1 MVYYCYTR
9 YQITFYFYYISMKIQ
24 ELLQDPKIQQ
34 KRVMENLI
42 CHFLNISREDLWTQ
56 LDNEIDTNIEAKIM
70 QAYDD
75 FVVKKKPL
83 EYVLGYVEF
92 LRNKFKIDE
101 RALIPRP
108 ETEYMIQAVNEHIQG
123 WKIDKPA
130 VLFDIGTWC
139 GVLWLSVLL
148 HNKNFFEK
156 AYLSE
161 YIEYTLSLARE
172 NYEGYKSKLWDTQV
186 NLVQSNLVAFIE
198 DCLKNNEF
206 SVDKYNFLLVAN
218 LPYIPEQTF
227 NENVWENVKNWEP
240 KPAFVGGEDWLDY
253 YREMFQQLFDFW
265 IKPIMFLEMMTRQVD
280 ILRKEFWEKINFDEV
295 KTFHFNIRIV
305 KAEIK

>member
-1 MVYYCYTR
+1 
-9 YQITFYFYYISMKIQ
+9 MKIQ

-42 CHFLNISREDLWTQ
+42 CHFLDISREDLWTQ
-56 LDNEIDTNIEAKIM
+56 LDNELDTNIEVKIM

-108 ETEYMIQAVNEHIQG
+108 ETEYMIQAVNEHVQN
-123 WKIDKPA
+123 WKISQPA
-130 VLFDIGTWC
+130 VLFDIGTGC

-148 HNKNFFEK
+148 HNKDFFEK

-172 NYEGYKSKLWDTQV
+172 NYENYKNQIWNTDVK
-186 NLVQSNLVAFIE
+186 LVQSNLISFAW

-206 SVDKYNFLLVAN
+206 SDKENFLLVAN

>member
-1 MVYYCYTR
+1 M
-9 YQITFYFYYISMKIQ
+9 FYFYYISMKIQ

-42 CHFLNISREDLWTQ
+42 CHFLNISREDLWTK
-56 LDNEIDTNIEAKIM
+56 LDNELDSNIFEKVN

-108 ETEYMIQAVNEHIQG
+108 ETEYMIQAVNEHIQN
-123 WKIDKPA
+123 WRINQPA
-130 VLFDIGTWC
+130 VLFDIGTGC
-139 GVLWLSVLL
+139 GVLWLSVLF
-148 HNKNFFEK
+148 HNKDFFEK

-172 NYEGYKSKLWDTQV
+172 NYENYKNGIWTTDVK
-186 NLVQSNLVAFIE
+186 LVQSNLISFAW

-206 SVDKYNFLLVAN
+206 SDKENFLLVAN
-218 LPYIPEQTF
+218 LPYIPEHTF

>member
-1 MVYYCYTR
+1 M
-9 YQITFYFYYISMKIQ
+9 
-24 ELLQDPKIQQ
+24 
-34 KRVMENLI
+34 
-42 CHFLNISREDLWTQ
+42 
-56 LDNEIDTNIEAKIM
+56 
-70 QAYDD
+70 
-75 FVVKKKPL
+75 
-83 EYVLGYVEF
+83 
-92 LRNKFKIDE
+92 DE

-108 ETEYMIQAVNEHIQG
+108 ETEYMIQAVNEHIQS
-123 WKIDKPA
+123 WKISQPA

-148 HNKNFFEK
+148 HNKDFFEK

-172 NYEGYKSKLWDTQV
+172 NYEIYKSKIWNTDV
-186 NLVQSNLVAFIE
+186 KLVQSNLISFAW

-206 SVDKYNFLLVAN
+206 SDKENFLLVAN

-227 NENVWENVKNWEP
+227 NENVWDNVKNWEP

-253 YREMFQQLFDFW
+253 YREMFQQLFELW

-305 KAEIK
+305 KAEILDH

>member
-1 MVYYCYTR
+1 M
-9 YQITFYFYYISMKIQ
+9 FYFYYISMKIQ

-56 LDNEIDTNIEAKIM
+56 LDNELDTNIEGKIM

-108 ETEYMIQAVNEHIQG
+108 ETEYMIQAVNEHIQS
-123 WKIDKPA
+123 WKIGQPA
-130 VLFDIGTWC
+130 VLFDIGTGC

-148 HNKNFFEK
+148 HNKDFFEK

-172 NYEGYKSKLWDTQV
+172 NYENYKNEIWTTDVK
-186 NLVQSNLVAFIE
+186 LVQSNLISFAW

-206 SVDKYNFLLVAN
+206 SDKENFLLVAN

-227 NENVWENVKNWEP
+227 NENVWDNVKNWEP

-295 KTFHFNIRIV
+295 KTFHFSSRIV

>member
-1 MVYYCYTR
+1 
-9 YQITFYFYYISMKIQ
+9 MKIQ
-24 ELLQDPKIQQ
+24 ELLQNPDYQQ
-34 KRVMENLI
+34 KRVLENLI
-42 CHFLNISREDLWTQ
+42 CHFLDITREDLWTQ
-56 LDNEIDTNIEAKIM
+56 LDNEIDSNIFEKVD
-70 QAYDD
+70 QAYND

-108 ETEYMIQAVNEHIQG
+108 ETEYMIQAVNEHIQE
-123 WKIDKPA
+123 WKISQPA
-130 VLFDIGTWC
+130 VLFDIGTGC

-148 HNKNFFEK
+148 HNKDFFEK

-172 NYEGYKSKLWDTQV
+172 NYEGYKSELWDTQV
-186 NLVQSNLVAFIE
+186 NLVQSNLVAFTE
-198 DCLKNNEF
+198 DCLENNEF

-280 ILRKEFWEKINFDEV
+280 ILRKEFWEKIDFHEV

>member
-1 MVYYCYTR
+1 M
-9 YQITFYFYYISMKIQ
+9 FYFYYISMKIQ

-42 CHFLNISREDLWTQ
+42 CHFLNITREDLWTQ
-56 LDNEIDTNIEAKIM
+56 LDNEIDTNIEEKIM

-108 ETEYMIQAVNEHIQG
+108 ETEYMIQAVNEHIQS
-123 WKIDKPA
+123 WKINQPA
-130 VLFDIGTWC
+130 VLFDIGTGC
-139 GVLWLSVLL
+139 GVLGLSVLL
-148 HNKNFFEK
+148 HNKDFFEK

-172 NYEGYKSKLWDTQV
+172 NYENYKNGIWTTDVK
-186 NLVQSNLVAFIE
+186 LVQSNLISFAW

-206 SVDKYNFLLVAN
+206 SDKENFLLVAN

>member
-1 MVYYCYTR
+1 
-9 YQITFYFYYISMKIQ
+9 MKIQ

-42 CHFLNISREDLWTQ
+42 CHFLDISREDLWTQ
-56 LDNEIDTNIEAKIM
+56 LDNEIDTNIEGKIM

-108 ETEYMIQAVNEHIQG
+108 ETEYMIQAVNEHIQS
-123 WKIDKPA
+123 WKIGQPA
-130 VLFDIGTWC
+130 VLFDIWTGC

-148 HNKNFFEK
+148 HNKDFFEK

-172 NYEGYKSKLWDTQV
+172 NYENYKNEIWTTDVK
-186 NLVQSNLVAFIE
+186 LVQSNLISFAW
-198 DCLKNNEF
+198 DCLKSNEI
-206 SVDKYNFLLVAN
+206 SNKQNFLLVAN

-227 NENVWENVKNWEP
+227 NENVWDNVKNWEP

-253 YREMFQQLFDFW
+253 YREMFQQLFNFG

-305 KAEIK
+305 KAEILDH

>member
-1 MVYYCYTR
+1 
-9 YQITFYFYYISMKIQ
+9 MKIQ

-42 CHFLNISREDLWTQ
+42 CHFLDISREELWTK
-56 LDNEIDTNIEAKIM
+56 LDNELDKNIEEKVM

-92 LRNKFKIDE
+92 LKNKFKIDE

-108 ETEYMIQAVNEHIQG
+108 ETEYMIQAVNEHIQS
-123 WKIDKPA
+123 WKIEKPA

-139 GVLWLSVLL
+139 GVLGLSVLL
-148 HNKNFFEK
+148 HNNDFFEK

-172 NYEGYKSKLWDTQV
+172 NYEIYKNEIWSTDV
-186 NLVQSNLVAFIE
+186 ELVQSNLIAFAW
-198 DCLKNNEF
+198 DCLKNNEI
-206 SVDKYNFLLVAN
+206 SDKQNFLLVAN

-227 NENVWENVKNWEP
+227 NENVWDNVKNWEP

-253 YREMFQQLFDFW
+253 YREMFHQLFDFW

-280 ILRKEFWEKINFDEV
+280 ILRKEFWKKINFDEV

-305 KAEIK
+305 KAEVK

>member
-1 MVYYCYTR
+1 
-9 YQITFYFYYISMKIQ
+9 MKIQ
-24 ELLQDPKIQQ
+24 ELLQNPDYQQ
-34 KRVMENLI
+34 KRVLENLI
-42 CHFLNISREDLWTQ
+42 CHFLDISREDLWTK
-56 LDNEIDTNIEAKIM
+56 LDNELDSNIFEKVN

-108 ETEYMIQAVNEHIQG
+108 ETEYMIQAVNEHIQE
-123 WKIDKPA
+123 WKISQPA
-130 VLFDIGTWC
+130 VLFDIWTWC

-172 NYEGYKSKLWDTQV
+172 NFEWYKNELWDTQV
-186 NLVQSNLVAFIE
+186 SLVQSNLVVFIE

-206 SVDKYNFLLVAN
+206 SVGKDNFLLVAN

-265 IKPIMFLEMMTRQVD
+265 IKPVMFLEMMTRQVD

>member
-1 MVYYCYTR
+1 
-9 YQITFYFYYISMKIQ
+9 MKIQ

-42 CHFLNISREDLWTQ
+42 CHFLDISREDLWTN
-56 LDNEIDTNIEAKIM
+56 LDNEIDTNIETKIM

-108 ETEYMIQAVNEHIQG
+108 ETEYMIQAVNEHIQS
-123 WKIDKPA
+123 WKIGQPA
-130 VLFDIGTWC
+130 VLFDIGTGC

-148 HNKNFFEK
+148 HNKDFFEK

-172 NYEGYKSKLWDTQV
+172 NYENYKNELWNTDV
-186 NLVQSNLVAFIE
+186 KLVQSNLISFAWG
-198 DCLKNNEF
+198 CLKNNEF
-206 SVDKYNFLLVAN
+206 SDKKNFLLVAN

-280 ILRKEFWEKINFDEV
+280 ILRKEFWEKIDFDEV

>member
-1 MVYYCYTR
+1 MV
-9 YQITFYFYYISMKIQ
+9 FYFYYIFMKIQ
-24 ELLQDPKIQQ
+24 ELLQDPQIQQ

-42 CHFLNISREDLWTQ
+42 CHFLGITREELWTK
-56 LDNEIDTNIEAKIM
+56 LDNDLDTNIKEKID

-75 FVVKKKPL
+75 FVIKKKPL

-92 LRNKFKIDE
+92 LRNRFKIDE

-108 ETEYMIQAVNEHIQG
+108 ETEYMIQAVNEHIQS
-123 WKIDKPA
+123 WKIIQPA
-130 VLFDIGTWC
+130 ILFDIWTWC
-139 GVLWLSVLL
+139 GVLWLSVIL

-161 YIEYTLSLARE
+161 YIDYTLSLAKE
-172 NYEGYKSKLWDTQV
+172 NYENYKNEIWNTDVKLI
-186 NLVQSNLVAFIE
+186 QSNLVSFVWE
-198 DCLKNNEF
+198 CLENKEF
-206 SVDKYNFLLVAN
+206 SNEYNFLLVAN

-265 IKPIMFLEMMTRQVD
+265 IKPIMFLEMMTWQVD
-280 ILRKEFWEKINFDEV
+280 ILRKEFWEKINFEEV

>member
-1 MVYYCYTR
+1 
-9 YQITFYFYYISMKIQ
+9 MKIQ
-24 ELLQDPKIQQ
+24 ELLQNPKYQQ
-34 KRVMENLI
+34 KRVLENLV
-42 CHFLNISREDLWTQ
+42 CHFKNISREGLRVSLDEELDDGLLWQ
-56 LDNEIDTNIEAKIM
+56 IN

-92 LRNKFKIDE
+92 AWNKFNIDH

-108 ETEYMIQAVNEHIQG
+108 ETEYMIQAVNEYVQDG
-123 WKIDKPA
+123 KIWKPA

-139 GVLWLSVLL
+139 GVLGLSTLL
-148 HNKNFFEK
+148 HNKDFFEK

-172 NYEGYKSKLWDTQV
+172 NYENYKSEIWGTDV
-186 NLVQSNLVAFIE
+186 RLVQSNLISFAG

-206 SVDKYNFLLVAN
+206 SDGKNFLLVAN

-240 KPAFVGGEDWLDY
+240 KPAFVWWEDGLDY

-265 IKPIMFLEMMTRQVD
+265 IKPIMFLEMMTWQVD
-280 ILRKEFWEKINFDEV
+280 ILRKEFGEKIDFEEV

-305 KAEIK
+305 KWKIK

>member
-1 MVYYCYTR
+1 
-9 YQITFYFYYISMKIQ
+9 MKIQ
-24 ELLQDPKIQQ
+24 ELLQDTKIQQ

-42 CHFLNISREDLWTQ
+42 CHFLDISREDLWTN
-56 LDNEIDTNIEAKIM
+56 LDNEIDTNIEVKIIK
-70 QAYDD
+70 AYDD

-108 ETEYMIQAVNEHIQG
+108 ETEYMIQAVNEHVQN
-123 WKIDKPA
+123 WKISKPA

-139 GVLWLSVLL
+139 GVLGLSVLL
-148 HNKNFFEK
+148 HNKDFFEK

-172 NYEGYKSKLWDTQV
+172 NYEIYKSEIWNTDVK
-186 NLVQSNLVAFIE
+186 LVQSNLISFAW

-206 SVDKYNFLLVAN
+206 SDEENFLLVAN

>member
-42 CHFLNISREDLWTQ
+42 CHFLDISREDLWTQ
-56 LDNEIDTNIEAKIM
+56 LDNEIDTNIEGKIM
-70 QAYDD
+70 QAYND

-108 ETEYMIQAVNEHIQG
+108 ETEYMIQAVNEHIQS
-123 WKIDKPA
+123 WKISQPA
-130 VLFDIGTWC
+130 VLFDIGTGC
-139 GVLWLSVLL
+139 GVLGLSVLL
-148 HNKNFFEK
+148 HNKNFFKK

-172 NYEGYKSKLWDTQV
+172 NYENYKNELWNTDMK
-186 NLVQSNLVAFIE
+186 LVQSNLISFAW

-206 SVDKYNFLLVAN
+206 SDKENFLLVAN

-227 NENVWENVKNWEP
+227 NENVWDNVKNWEP

-253 YREMFQQLFDFW
+253 YREMFQQLFEFW

>member
-1 MVYYCYTR
+1 
-9 YQITFYFYYISMKIQ
+9 MKIQ
-24 ELLQDPKIQQ
+24 ELLQNPDYQQ
-34 KRVMENLI
+34 KRVLENLI
-42 CHFLNISREDLWTQ
+42 CHFLDISREDLWTK
-56 LDNEIDTNIEAKIM
+56 LDNELDSNIFEKVD
-70 QAYDD
+70 QAYNN

-108 ETEYMIQAVNEHIQG
+108 ETEYMIQAVNEHIQE
-123 WKIDKPA
+123 WKISQPA
-130 VLFDIGTWC
+130 ILFDIGTWC

-148 HNKNFFEK
+148 HNNNFFEK

-172 NYEGYKSKLWDTQV
+172 NYESYKSELWDTQV
-186 NLVQSNLVAFIE
+186 KLVQSNLVAFME

-265 IKPIMFLEMMTRQVD
+265 IKPVMFLEMMTRQVD

>member
-1 MVYYCYTR
+1 
-9 YQITFYFYYISMKIQ
+9 MKIQ
-24 ELLQDPKIQQ
+24 ELLQNPDYQQ
-34 KRVMENLI
+34 KRVLENLI
-42 CHFLNISREDLWTQ
+42 CHFLDISREDLWTK
-56 LDNEIDTNIEAKIM
+56 LDNELDSNIFEKVN

-123 WKIDKPA
+123 WKISQPA
-130 VLFDIGTWC
+130 ILFDIWTWC

-172 NYEGYKSKLWDTQV
+172 NFEWYKNELWDTQV
-186 NLVQSNLVAFIE
+186 SLVQSNLVAFIE

-206 SVDKYNFLLVAN
+206 SVNKYNFLLVAN

-240 KPAFVGGEDWLDY
+240 KPAFVGGENWLDY

-265 IKPIMFLEMMTRQVD
+265 IKPVMFLEMMTRQVD

>member
-1 MVYYCYTR
+1 
-9 YQITFYFYYISMKIQ
+9 MKIQ

-42 CHFLNISREDLWTQ
+42 CHFLDISREDLWTQ
-56 LDNEIDTNIEAKIM
+56 LDNELDTNIEEKIM

-108 ETEYMIQAVNEHIQG
+108 ETEYMIQAVNEYIQS
-123 WKIDKPA
+123 WKISQPA
-130 VLFDIGTWC
+130 VLFDIGTGC
-139 GVLWLSVLL
+139 GVLGLSVLL
-148 HNKNFFEK
+148 HNKDFFEK

-172 NYEGYKSKLWDTQV
+172 NYENYKSELWDTKV
-186 NLVQSNLVAFIE
+186 NLVQSNLISFAW
-198 DCLKNNEF
+198 DCLKNNEI
-206 SVDKYNFLLVAN
+206 SNNENFLLVAN

-253 YREMFQQLFDFW
+253 YREMFQQIFDFW

-305 KAEIK
+305 KAEIR

>member
-1 MVYYCYTR
+1 
-9 YQITFYFYYISMKIQ
+9 MKIQ
-24 ELLQDPKIQQ
+24 ELLQNPDYQQ
-34 KRVMENLI
+34 KRVLENLI
-42 CHFLNISREDLWTQ
+42 CHFLAISREDLWTK
-56 LDNEIDTNIEAKIM
+56 LDNELDSNIFEKVD
-70 QAYDD
+70 QAYND
-75 FVVKKKPL
+75 FVIKKKPL

-108 ETEYMIQAVNEHIQG
+108 ETEYMIQAVNEHIQE
-123 WKIDKPA
+123 WKISQPA

-172 NYEGYKSKLWDTQV
+172 NYEGYKSELWDTQV
-186 NLVQSNLVAFIE
+186 KLVQSNLVAFME

-218 LPYIPEQTF
+218 LPYIPEQIF

>member
-1 MVYYCYTR
+1 
-9 YQITFYFYYISMKIQ
+9 MKIQ
-24 ELLQDPKIQQ
+24 ELLQNQNYSQ
-34 KRVMENLI
+34 KRVLENLI
-42 CHFLNISREDLWTQ
+42 CHFLGISREELWTKLDDE
-56 LDNEIDTNIEAKIM
+56 LDNSIKERID

-75 FVVKKKPL
+75 FVIQKKPL

-92 LRNKFKIDE
+92 LKNKFKIDH

-108 ETEYMIQAVNEHIQG
+108 ETEYMIQAVNEHIQE
-123 WKIDKPA
+123 WKIKQPA
-130 VLFDIGTWC
+130 ILFDIWTWC

-156 AYLSE
+156 AFLSE
-161 YIEYTLSLARE
+161 YIDYTLSLARE
-172 NYEGYKSKLWDTQV
+172 NYLQYEKELWDTQV
-186 NLVQSNLVAFIE
+186 NLIQSNLVAFI
-198 DCLKNNEF
+198 DNCLKNNDF
-206 SVDKYNFLLVAN
+206 DGKKYNFLLVAN

-265 IKPIMFLEMMTRQVD
+265 IKPVMFLEMMTRQVD

>member
-9 YQITFYFYYISMKIQ
+9 YQIMFYFYYISMKIQ

-42 CHFLNISREDLWTQ
+42 CHFLDISRENLWTQ
-56 LDNEIDTNIEAKIM
+56 LDNELDTNIEVKIM

-83 EYVLGYVEF
+83 EYVLGYIEF
-92 LRNKFKIDE
+92 LKNKFKIDE

-108 ETEYMIQAVNEHIQG
+108 ETEYMIQAVNEHVQN
-123 WKIDKPA
+123 WKISKPA
-130 VLFDIGTWC
+130 VLFDIWTWC
-139 GVLWLSVLL
+139 GVLGLSVLL
-148 HNKNFFEK
+148 HNKDFFEK

-172 NYEGYKSKLWDTQV
+172 NYENYKNGIWTTDVK
-186 NLVQSNLVAFIE
+186 LVQSNLISFTW
-198 DCLKNNEF
+198 DCLKNNEI
-206 SVDKYNFLLVAN
+206 STNENFLLVAN

-227 NENVWENVKNWEP
+227 NENVWENVKNREP

>member
-1 MVYYCYTR
+1 
-9 YQITFYFYYISMKIQ
+9 MKIQ
-24 ELLQDPKIQQ
+24 ELLQDPKTQQ

-42 CHFLNISREDLWTQ
+42 CHFLDISREDLWTQ
-56 LDNEIDTNIEAKIM
+56 LDNELDKNIEGKIM

-108 ETEYMIQAVNEHIQG
+108 ETEYMIQAVNEHIQS
-123 WKIDKPA
+123 WKINQPA
-130 VLFDIGTWC
+130 VLFDIGTGC

-148 HNKNFFEK
+148 HNKDFFEK

-172 NYEGYKSKLWDTQV
+172 NYENYKNEIWTTDVKLV
-186 NLVQSNLVAFIE
+186 PSNLISFAW

-206 SVDKYNFLLVAN
+206 SDKENFLLVAN

>member
-1 MVYYCYTR
+1 
-9 YQITFYFYYISMKIQ
+9 MKIQ
-24 ELLQDPKIQQ
+24 ELLQNPDYQQ
-34 KRVMENLI
+34 KRVLENLI
-42 CHFLNISREDLWTQ
+42 CHFLAISREDLWTK
-56 LDNEIDTNIEAKIM
+56 LDNELDSNIFEKVD
-70 QAYDD
+70 QAYND
-75 FVVKKKPL
+75 FVIKKKPL

-108 ETEYMIQAVNEHIQG
+108 ETEYMIQAVNEHIQE
-123 WKIDKPA
+123 WKISQPA

-172 NYEGYKSKLWDTQV
+172 NYEGYKSELWDTQV
-186 NLVQSNLVAFIE
+186 KLVQSNLVAFIE

-206 SVDKYNFLLVAN
+206 SDKENFLLVAN

-305 KAEIK
+305 KASLKDLV

>member
-1 MVYYCYTR
+1 ME
-9 YQITFYFYYISMKIQ
+9 IQ

-42 CHFLNISREDLWTQ
+42 CHFLNISREELWTK
-56 LDNEIDTNIEAKIM
+56 LDNELDIDVEWKVM

-108 ETEYMIQAVNEHIQG
+108 ETEYMIQAVNEHIQN
-123 WKIDKPA
+123 WKIEKPA

-139 GVLWLSVLL
+139 GVLGLSVLL
-148 HNKNFFEK
+148 HNKDFFVK

-172 NYEGYKSKLWDTQV
+172 NYEIYKDEIWNTNV
-186 NLVQSNLVAFIE
+186 ELVQSNLISFAW
-198 DCLKNNEF
+198 DCLKNNEI
-206 SVDKYNFLLVAN
+206 SDKENFLLVAN

-227 NENVWENVKNWEP
+227 NENVWDNVKNWEP

-265 IKPIMFLEMMTRQVD
+265 IKPIMFLEIMTRQVD

-305 KAEIK
+305 KAEII